1 MSGLW
6 SGFFSPGAP
15 QDVDGQ
21 ALSDEAIRA
30 EVDTF
35 MFEGH
40 DTTASSIS
48 FLMYSLASHPEHQKI
63 CREEIL
69 QVLGDKETLEWWDDE
84 RPEGPPPGPRHV
96 IVHPQLA

>member
-1 MSGLW
+1 MAIIEIGGSCSFSTKPITCVRGLICFLA
-6 SGFFSPGAP
+6 GGP
-15 QDVDGQ
+15 QDEDDN
-21 ALSDEAIRA
+21 ALSDEVIRA

-48 FLMYSLASHPEHQKI
+48 FLMYSLASHPQHQEI

-69 QVLGDKETLEWWDDE
+69 QVLGDKETLDW
-84 RPEGPPPGPRHV
+84 
-96 IVHPQLA
+96 